1 MGRGPSM
8 YELGTYVY
16 VYTYYHHYYHD
27 WFFIERFRDP
37 QKTMKEIVRFQEQEK
52 KLLGLT
58 LPQVLLYVY
67 ICALFSYT
75 YVCTYDNIYI

>member
-1 MGRGPSM
+1 MIVCM
-8 YELGTYVY
+8 
-16 VYTYYHHYYHD
+16 YYHHFDHD
-27 WFFIERFRDP
+27 CLMVFIERFRDP